1 MRGLAAALALVVIAL
16 PAAGA
21 QDPVPARTSR
31 GGVEEP
37 TLATVLTRAGAYLAD
52 YYQKLAGIVAEEHY
66 RQNVTNTSPRS
77 GRVSRQFR
85 ELRSDLLL
93 VKAGEANLWLQ
104 FRDVFEVD
112 RKPIRD
118 RDDRLHKLFLS
129 AAPDARAQAERIQL
143 ESARYNIGPL
153 MRTINIP
160 TLALLFFDA
169 ELQSRLEFKRKDA
182 GNVRQFANLAEQG
195 AVWLIEY
202 RETEPDTLV
211 KGAGRRDLPSHG
223 RAWIDSTT
231 GRVLRT
237 ELISQDIDVKATI
250 DVVYRPES
258 GLAVLVPG
266 EMRETYSIRRNEVRI
281 DGRAEYTRFRQ
292 FTVTTSEKPKP

>member
-1 MRGLAAALALVVIAL
+1 MRGLAAALALVIAM
-16 PAAGA
+16 PVGA
-21 QDPVPARTSR
+21 SKA
-31 GGVEEP
+31 EEP
-37 TLATVLTRAGAYLAD
+37 TLAMVLARAGAYLAD
-52 YYQKLAGIVAEEHY
+52 YYQKLSGIVAEEHY
-66 RQNVTNTSPRS
+66 RQNVTKTSPRS

-93 VKAGEANLWLQ
+93 VKAGDENLWLQ

-118 RDDRLHKLFLS
+118 RDDRLHKLFLT
-129 AAPDARAQAERIQL
+129 AAPDARSQAERIQM

-169 ELQSRLEFKRKDA
+169 ELQSRLVFGRVNA
-182 GNVRQFANLAEQG
+182 GNVKRFASLADER
-195 AVWLIEY
+195 AIWLIEY
-202 RETEPDTLV
+202 KETAADTLV
-211 KGAGRRDLPSHG
+211 KGDKGRDIPSFG
-223 RAWIDSTT
+223 RAWIDSAT
-231 GRVLRT
+231 GRILRT
-237 ELISQDIDVKATI
+237 ELVSQDFDVRATI
-250 DVVYRPES
+250 DVVYRPEA

-266 EMRETYSIRRNEVRI
+266 EMRETYMIRRNEVRI